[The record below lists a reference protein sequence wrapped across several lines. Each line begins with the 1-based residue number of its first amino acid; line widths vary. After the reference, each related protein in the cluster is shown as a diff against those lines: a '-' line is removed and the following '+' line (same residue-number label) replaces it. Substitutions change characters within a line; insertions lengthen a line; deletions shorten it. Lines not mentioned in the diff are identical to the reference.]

1 MSLLHL
7 TDSSF
12 KHDVLDSELPVL
24 VDFTAKWCGPCR
36 MVAPIIEELAKEYDK
51 KIKVAKIDI
60 DDNPKTPTHYSVMSI
75 PTLMFFKKGKVINQ
89 AVGALSKSE
98 LKKRIEENLL

>member
-1 MSLLHL
+1 MSLVHL

-36 MVAPIIEELAKEYDK
+36 MVGPIIEELAKEYDK

-60 DDNPKTPTHYSVMSI
+60 DENPKAPTHYSVMSI
-75 PTLMFFKKGKVINQ
+75 PTLLFFKKGKVIDQ